1 MQKALELCDIAMKD
15 PQEYEGCLNLKL
27 EILGDG
33 LKTKED
39 SVNYCNKLK
48 DLYAE
53 HKTDGVMEKLYN
65 TLQAMGEKDAANKIL
80 DDALAA
86 NPDNFVALADKG
98 LGLLQTNP
106 AEAAKCLKRA
116 AELKADNAVIQTY
129 AGTAL
134 SVQAQEIE
142 DAAKKKALYEDLSV
156 QAQEIEDAAKKKA
169 LYEEAIKY
177 YDKAKELDPDR
188 LQSNW
193 GYNRYNA
200 YYNLYGADDP
210 KTKQAEADS
219 K

>member
-1 MQKALELCDIAMKD
+1 M
-15 PQEYEGCLNLKL
+15 
-27 EILGDG
+27 
-33 LKTKED
+33 
-39 SVNYCNKLK
+39 S
-48 DLYAE
+48 E

-142 DAAKKKALYEDLSV
+142 DAAKKKALYE
-156 QAQEIEDAAKKKA
+156 
-169 LYEEAIKY
+169 EAIKY

-188 LQSNW
+188 LQSNCRAT
-193 GYNRYNA
+193 GVTTATTLTTTSTVLTILRPSRQRPTASNPT
-200 YYNLYGADDP
+200 D
-210 KTKQAEADS
+210 
-219 K
+219 

>member
-1 MQKALELCDIAMKD
+1 MKD

-106 AEAAKCLKRA
+106 AEAARRRPSTRKPSSTTTRLRSSIPTVCRA
-116 AELKADNAVIQTY
+116 TGVT
-129 AGTAL
+129 TATML
-134 SVQAQEIE
+134 TTTSTVLTILRPSRQRPTA
-142 DAAKKKALYEDLSV
+142 
-156 QAQEIEDAAKKKA
+156 
-169 LYEEAIKY
+169 
-177 YDKAKELDPDR
+177 
-188 LQSNW
+188 SNPT
-193 GYNRYNA
+193 
-200 YYNLYGADDP
+200 D
-210 KTKQAEADS
+210 
-219 K
+219 

>member
-1 MQKALELCDIAMKD
+1 
-15 PQEYEGCLNLKL
+15 
-27 EILGDG
+27 
-33 LKTKED
+33 
-39 SVNYCNKLK
+39 VNYCNKLK

-98 LGLLQTNP
+98 LGLLQSNP

-134 SVQAQEIE
+134 SVQAQELE
-142 DAAKKKALYEDLSV
+142 DP
-156 QAQEIEDAAKKKA
+156 AKKKA